1 MIELFRYDPEMEQGS
16 VVYEPVSDGQLGIDQ
31 AIIFRSERVT
41 VKMLRFSGD
50 GHYPPM
56 HRHVGKRE
64 VITVLEGSIYAVIDG
79 EGKLLREG
87 ETEVVE
93 ENTRHM
99 LSSKG
104 GAAKVLLTISETR

>member
-1 MIELFRYDPEMEQGS
+1 MEQGS

-41 VKMLRFSGD
+41 VKMLRFSGGD